1 VRRFDDS
8 EVNDVAQS
16 IAAADPLTMQQLVRE
31 LDRLFNRMTFR
42 YERTWQCRTQNW
54 DRRLHAAM
62 QTWRLLEDNRSFV
75 KRKGSQHY
83 GTYESLV
90 REVYRYCDYMLTY
103 LFEPPADLSPLKQ
116 ATGNDEQFLRHLRP
130 KIHFDDLDAEPNLRV
145 ADEPRV
151 LAIEYMNTL
160 LKAFSLSKF
169 DVFLSHSRL
178 DKPAVRELK
187 RHLVEVPLRVWLDE
201 DELRPG
207 VAWQDLLEDGIKNS
221 SSVVVTI
228 GGDGVGPWEQEEMRG
243 ALSLAVKDK
252 RPVIPVLLP
261 GAPKELELP
270 MFLSNRTWVD
280 LRQGI
285 TASGIGT
292 LVWGITGEKQ
302 DTQ

>member
-178 DKPAVRELK
+178 DKPAGPR
-187 RHLVEVPLRVWLDE
+187 VEETPCRS
-201 DELRPG
+201 PAQG
-207 VAWQDLLEDGIKNS
+207 
-221 SSVVVTI
+221 
-228 GGDGVGPWEQEEMRG
+228 
-243 ALSLAVKDK
+243 LA
-252 RPVIPVLLP
+252 R
-261 GAPKELELP
+261 
-270 MFLSNRTWVD
+270 
-280 LRQGI
+280 
-285 TASGIGT
+285 
-292 LVWGITGEKQ
+292 
-302 DTQ
+302 